1 MKRPEVLVLE
11 EPTRGVDIGSK
22 REIYRIMRSYA
33 GDGHAVLIYCT
44 EIPEVFEA
52 ADLVYVVSDGRLSDP
67 LLVMNHPDVEALARA
82 VTRLERHSLT
92 PAASAA
98 TPA

>member
-1 MKRPEVLVLE
+1 
-11 EPTRGVDIGSK
+11 
-22 REIYRIMRSYA
+22 MRRYA
-33 GDGHAVLIYCT
+33 ADGHAVLIYCT

-67 LLVMNHPDVEALARA
+67 APGHEPSRRRGAGRA